1 MLLNP
6 YGIEL
11 PSLDLHP
18 DPKLELRILSQSL
31 GSNPK
36 RECQIL
42 CATFRT
48 ASNFEP
54 VKNSSRNQSQFAIS
68 LTIGDMLVEGSL
80 TVLPQV

>member
-11 PSLDLHP
+11 PSLDLDP
-18 DPKLELRILSQSL
+18 DPKLELWILSQSF
-31 GSNPK
+31 GSDPK

-42 CATFRT
+42 CVIFRT

-54 VKNSSRNQSQFAIS
+54 VKNSSCNQSQFAIS
-68 LTIGDMLVEGSL
+68 LAIGDMLVEGSL